1 MKNSNIKLTE
11 KEEEIMLRIW
21 EYGPCSVKTIIDHLP
36 DPKPHFNTVSTF
48 VRILEQKGYVGR
60 TESNARGFLYYATL
74 PKSSYRKN
82 AVRKLVSDYFG
93 SSFSMLSALVS
104 DNEITPEQLRELLDM
119 IEKK

>member
-1 MKNSNIKLTE
+1 MKDSNIKLTE

-21 EYGPCSVKTIIDHLP
+21 EFGPCSVKTIIEHLP
-36 DPKPHFNTVSTF
+36 EPKPHFNTVSTF

-60 TESNARGFLYYATL
+60 TESNSRGFLYYASV
-74 PKSSYRKN
+74 PKSSYRKS

-104 DNEITPEQLRELLDM
+104 DNEITPEQLRELLDL
-119 IEKK
+119 IDKK

>member
-1 MKNSNIKLTE
+1 MKNSNVKLTE

-48 VRILEQKGYVGR
+48 VRILESKGCIER
-60 TESNARGFLYYATL
+60 QESNGRGFLYSAVI
-74 PKSSYRKN
+74 PKKSYFKN
-82 AVRKLVSDYFG
+82 ILHRMAVDYFG
-93 SSFSMLSALVS
+93 SSFSMISALVS

-119 IEKK
+119 IEK

>member
-11 KEEEIMLRIW
+11 KEEEIMLRLW

-36 DPKPHFNTVSTF
+36 EPKPHFNTVSTF
-48 VRILEQKGYVGR
+48 VRILEQKGYVERKEG
-60 TESNARGFLYYATL
+60 NGRGFLYYAVL

-82 AVRKLVSDYFG
+82 VVRKLVSDYFG
-93 SSFSMLSALVS
+93 SSFSMMSALVS

>member
-1 MKNSNIKLTE
+1 MRHTSIKLTE

-60 TESNARGFLYYATL
+60 MENNARGYLYYALL

-82 AVRKLVSDYFG
+82 AMRKLVNDYFG

>member
-1 MKNSNIKLTE
+1 MKNPSIKLTE
-11 KEEEIMLRIW
+11 KEEEIMLRLW

-48 VRILEQKGYVGR
+48 VHILEQKGYVER
-60 TESNARGFLYYATL
+60 SESNGRGFLYAATL

-82 AVRKLVSDYFG
+82 VVRKLVNDYFG
-93 SSFSMLSALVS
+93 SSFSMMSALVS

>member
-11 KEEEIMLRIW
+11 KEEEIMARIW

-48 VRILEQKGYVGR
+48 VRILEQKGYVKR
-60 TESNARGFLYYATL
+60 TESNARGFLYYASL
-74 PKSSYRKN
+74 PKSTYRKN
-82 AVRKLVSDYFG
+82 ALRKLVSDYFG
-93 SSFSMLSALVS
+93 SSFSMVSALVS

-119 IEKK
+119 IDKK

>member
-11 KEEEIMLRIW
+11 KEEEIMLRLW

-36 DPKPHFNTVSTF
+36 QPKPHFNTVSTF
-48 VRILEQKGYVGR
+48 VRILEQKGYVERQKSSGH
-60 TESNARGFLYYATL
+60 GFLYYATL
-74 PKSSYRKN
+74 PKSSYRKSV
-82 AVRKLVSDYFG
+82 VRKLVSDYFG
-93 SSFSMLSALVS
+93 SSFSMMSALVS